1 MVVIVTCKNEDPIK
15 KEDFSTFSYCKCTG
29 DDDPR
34 GVANLDPKHHDWQ
47 DLCRVPLII
56 ATHKI

>member
-1 MVVIVTCKNEDPIK
+1 MLGATNNCYTQDIKILDLMVSE
-15 KEDFSTFSYCKCTG
+15 EDFFTFSYYKSTG

-34 GVANLDPKHHDWQ
+34 EHDWQ